1 MSDRCPK
8 CYLTF
13 YAQSSSS
20 QAEASFNKTVKVA
33 WVWPFVMLQA
43 CDCLSRALLISQKLP
58 ALNQLILAA
67 LLIQVI
73 PRELPRSNFQ
83 RTHRVPSVAA
93 YVISQCMLWT
103 LGIRCS
109 KPVYSI
115 HLETKILVGH
125 WGQTCSLFSW
135 EGCQIKWMGLRWG
148 DWISNYLNSSQVS

>member
-1 MSDRCPK
+1 MSAVGCRVMSDRCPK

-20 QAEASFNKTVKVA
+20 QAEASFHKTVKVP

-43 CDCLSRALLISQKLP
+43 CDYLSRALLISQKC
-58 ALNQLILAA
+58 A

-103 LGIRCS
+103 LGIWCS

-115 HLETKILVGH
+115 HLETKTLVGH
-125 WGQTCSLFSW
+125 WGPTSSLFSW
-135 EGCQIKWMGLRWG
+135 EGCQIKCLDLRWG
-148 DWISNYLNSSQVS
+148 EWISNYLNSSQVS